1 MAASSDSELKR
12 NKAAG
17 IVIPITAQA
26 AFVFFRPVCLLPH
39 SNPYLPPPAICP
51 YLSDITAT
59 RLGAWKY
66 IEGLPGMKPDRPSM
80 SSR

>member
-12 NKAAG
+12 NKAAC

-26 AFVFFRPVCLLPH
+26 VFVFSGPVCLLPH
-39 SNPYLPPPAICP
+39 ANPYLPSPAICP

-59 RLGAWKY
+59 RSDALKY
-66 IEGLPGMKPDRPSM
+66 
-80 SSR
+80 